1 MRQRNLVIAVFVVLL
16 LGVLGFE
23 FFTRVHYVDPKPALA
38 VGEDYFSDLRQGQT
52 DDAFAIYTDGFLR
65 KVGEEWRNVIARL
78 DEQGGSVTDFKPT
91 GSHVVPVTL
100 RDQTEI
106 PCVLIRYQ
114 ITRKTL
120 STDERLIV
128 CPHQRGAAWAI
139 AGHEII
145 RRDSGQRFSA
155 GITVKEKTIVVTSW

>member
-1 MRQRNLVIAVFVVLL
+1 MRRRNLIIAAFVVLL

-23 FFTRVHYVDPKPALA
+23 FFSKVQYVDPKPAVA
-38 VGEDYFSDLRQGQT
+38 VGDDYFSDLRQGRIE
-52 DDAFAIYTDGFLR
+52 DAFQMYTDGFLH
-65 KVGEEWRNVIARL
+65 KASEEWRKVITQL
-78 DEQGGSVTDFKPT
+78 DAQGGSVTDFKPI

-106 PCVLIRYQ
+106 PCVLVRYQ

-120 STDERLIV
+120 SSDEKLIV
-128 CPHQRGAAWAI
+128 CPYQRGAAWAI

-145 RRDSGQRFSA
+145 RKDTGQRFSA
-155 GITVKEKTIVVTSW
+155 GITVTEKTIVGTN